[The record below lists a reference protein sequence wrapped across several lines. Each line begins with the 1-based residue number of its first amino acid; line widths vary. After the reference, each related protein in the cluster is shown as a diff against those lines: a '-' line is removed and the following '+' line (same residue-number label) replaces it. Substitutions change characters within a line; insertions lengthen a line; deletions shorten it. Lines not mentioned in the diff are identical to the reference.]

1 MPKGAL
7 KTPGGYSVRPPMWAG
22 VGAHGSDEITR
33 GAIAA
38 FCFAVLL
45 AGCGATAREP
55 SVAVTTTNASDAT
68 PTRTEPAATA
78 IAKHNGITVK
88 VVSSQYGPVLAD
100 GRGQAFYLFADDKT
114 SRSRCYGACAQRWPP
129 VLARGTP
136 RAGPGGKSRLL
147 GTTRRAGGKVQLTY
161 AGHPMYYY
169 DADAPGRILCQG
181 VNEFGGLW
189 LVVRS
194 NGKPVL

>member
-1 MPKGAL
+1 VGE
-7 KTPGGYSVRPPMWAG
+7 
-22 VGAHGSDEITR
+22 GAHGSDQIGR

-38 FCFAVLL
+38 FCWVVFV
-45 AGCGATAREP
+45 AGCGATARTSSEP
-55 SVAVTTTNASDAT
+55 ASTTNASDAAPAGSESASP
-68 PTRTEPAATA
+68 PTTSHKAR
-78 IAKHNGITVK
+78 AKGITVK

-100 GRGQAFYLFADDKT
+100 GRGQAFYRFTSEKT

-136 RAGPGGKSRLL
+136 RAGPGGKSRQL
-147 GTTRRAGGKVQLTY
+147 GTTRRADGKVQLTY

-169 DADAPGRILCQG
+169 DGDTPGRILCQG
-181 VNEFGGLW
+181 VDEFGGLW

-194 NGKPVL
+194 TGKPVT